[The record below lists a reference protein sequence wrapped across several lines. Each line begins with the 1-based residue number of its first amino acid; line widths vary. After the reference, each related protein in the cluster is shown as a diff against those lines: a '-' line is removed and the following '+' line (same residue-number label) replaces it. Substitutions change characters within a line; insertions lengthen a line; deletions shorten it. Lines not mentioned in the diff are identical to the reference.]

1 MKVDANMLLLIGAG
15 AATIFLLKS
24 TVRSVV
30 TAPVNA
36 TIDHLAKSEVT
47 ADDKVFARITLINPF
62 ATDAQ
67 KEAARN
73 LLAALEFQENL

>member
-1 MKVDANMLLLIGAG
+1 MKIDPNTLLLIGAG
-15 AATIFLLKS
+15 AAAIFVLKS
-24 TVRSVV
+24 TVTSVV
-30 TAPVNA
+30 SAPVNA
-36 TIDHLAKSEVT
+36 TVNHLAKSEVT